1 MENHVIILIWRKL
14 TGNNRE
20 MIFTAMPPMVFL
32 CSRFQKIADSSA
44 ILDDLSHQVEFSSKQ
59 VACQCIA
66 SHSDFLISF
75 SAIWSGTLSCPDFR
89 DEYKNFQLC
98 AEAGSLAPAPAF
110 CYARHRQPRISA
122 LIWSPRLS
130 VFFKIRVTVCQYR
143 PRL

>member
-1 MENHVIILIWRKL
+1 MHAFINSIKQ
-14 TGNNRE
+14 
-20 MIFTAMPPMVFL
+20 A
-32 CSRFQKIADSSA
+32 
-44 ILDDLSHQVEFSSKQ
+44 SKQ

-89 DEYKNFQLC
+89 NEYKNFQLC

-122 LIWSPRLS
+122 LI
-130 VFFKIRVTVCQYR
+130 
-143 PRL
+143 